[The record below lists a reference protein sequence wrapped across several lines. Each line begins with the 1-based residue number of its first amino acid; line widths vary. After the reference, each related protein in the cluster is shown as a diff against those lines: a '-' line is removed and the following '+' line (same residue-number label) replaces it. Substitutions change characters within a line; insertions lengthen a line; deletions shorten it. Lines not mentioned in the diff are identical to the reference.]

1 MMCGSVRGETM
12 RKQGLF
18 LIFLACAV
26 AGFAQ
31 KPLTVPAPPAEPSA
45 TPPNGSLTFDVL
57 VTDKA
62 GRPVHGLQQ
71 GDFTLLDDKHP
82 AHIQNFAAHQVA
94 DSENQETVIFVL
106 DDVNANFNAISLE
119 RTQVENYLRSDN
131 GRLAFPVGILLL
143 TDEGLKQMTE
153 LSSDGNQLANVLHSR
168 DGQLREIPRSA
179 GFWGATERLDIC
191 LRSLDQ
197 LVASMARLP
206 GRKLAV
212 WISPGWPIFDNPNVI
227 VSAEQQ
233 RRIFRTVV
241 NLSSSMRDSDVTL
254 YSIDPMGP
262 LDAASARSFLWE
274 GFTRP
279 VTRPNKADPG
289 DLALQV
295 LVTHTGGKVLLG
307 SNDLSGEMRK
317 CTQDALA
324 WYSIT
329 FAPQHSEAPD
339 TWHDI
344 QVKVDKPGIVVRTR
358 NGYYAQP

>member
-1 MMCGSVRGETM
+1 M
-12 RKQGLF
+12 RKHWLF
-18 LIFLACAV
+18 LLFLGWS
-26 AGFAQ
+26 AGAFAQ
-31 KPLTVPAPPAEPSA
+31 KPVTVPPPPAKPPASS
-45 TPPNGSLTFDVL
+45 PNGSLTFDVM

-71 GDFTLLDDKHP
+71 ADFTLLDNKHP
-82 AHIQNFAAHQVA
+82 ASIQNFETHEVA
-94 DSENQETVIFVL
+94 NSGNQETVIFVL

-119 RTQVENYLRSDN
+119 RAQVESYLRSDN

-143 TDEGLKQMTE
+143 TDEGLKQMTDI
-153 LSSDGNQLANVLHSR
+153 SSDGNQLATTLHAK

-197 LVASMARLP
+197 LVASLGGLP

-212 WISPGWPIFDNPNVI
+212 WISPGWPIFDSPNVI
-227 VSAEQQ
+227 ISSEQQ

-241 NLSSSMRDSDVTL
+241 NLSASLRDADVTL

-274 GFTRP
+274 GFTKP
-279 VTRPNKADPG
+279 VTKPNKADPG

-307 SNDLSGEMRK
+307 SNDLTGEMRK

-329 FAPQHSEAPD
+329 FTPEHSEAPD
-339 TWHDI
+339 TWHDV